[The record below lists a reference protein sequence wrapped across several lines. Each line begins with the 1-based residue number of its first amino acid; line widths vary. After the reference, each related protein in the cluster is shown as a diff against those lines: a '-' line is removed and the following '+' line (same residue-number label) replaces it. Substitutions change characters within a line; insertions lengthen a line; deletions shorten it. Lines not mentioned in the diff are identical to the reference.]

1 VPLDRAQPQ
10 GTLVYDTATN
20 QLVFIPSAPGTAS
33 EVLAMNDTEL
43 MLAEIDTNT
52 FGEYTRYLRLDLSK
66 LGTITID
73 PP

>member
-1 VPLDRAQPQ
+1 
-10 GTLVYDTATN
+10 
-20 QLVFIPSAPGTAS
+20 
-33 EVLAMNDTEL
+33 MNDTEL

>member
-1 VPLDRAQPQ
+1 M
-10 GTLVYDTATN
+10 YDMATD

-33 EVLAMNDTEL
+33 EVLAINDTEL

-52 FGEYTRYLRLDLSK
+52 FGEYTRYLRLDLSR
-66 LGTITID
+66 LGAITID